1 MNAHTFWEIVGYAA
15 MVFVTVSLMMRSIV
29 RLRWINLAGGI
40 LFAIYG
46 IVIDAYPVAVL
57 NLAVVAINTYHL
69 WKMRRR
75 VHESF
80 AVAHMPPDSEYVRQ
94 FLDFHRRDID
104 RIQPGS
110 TVGADAHVIFVLRD
124 TVPAGVL
131 ALSHPDG
138 TGAGRVTL
146 DFATPAYRDLKV
158 GTYLFRTSGEL
169 QRMGYRRL
177 IASAGTP
184 GHERYLAA
192 MGFRPTD
199 DGYAL
204 ELGGV
209 PT

>member
-1 MNAHTFWEIVGYAA
+1 MNAQTFWEIVGYAA
-15 MVFVTVSLMMRSIV
+15 MVLVTVSLMMRSIV

-46 IVIDAYPVAVL
+46 IMIAAYPVAVL
-57 NLAVVAINTYHL
+57 NLAVVAINIYHL

-80 AVAHMPPDSEYVRQ
+80 AVAHMPPDSEYVLQ
-94 FLDFHRRDID
+94 FMDFHRRDID
-104 RIQPGS
+104 RTQPGA
-110 TVGADAHVIFVLRD
+110 TVNADARVVFVLRD

-131 ALSHPDG
+131 ALGAPDD

-177 IASAGTP
+177 LADAGTP
-184 GHERYLAA
+184 DHERYLSA
-192 MGFRPTD
+192 MGFRHTT

-204 ELGGV
+204 ELAGI

>member
-1 MNAHTFWEIVGYAA
+1 MNAHTFWETVGYAA
-15 MVFVTVSLMMRSIV
+15 MVLVTVSLMMRSIV
-29 RLRWINLAGGI
+29 RLRWINLAGAV

-46 IVIDAYPVAVL
+46 LAIAAYPVAIL
-57 NLAVVAINTYHL
+57 NLAVVGINIYHL

-80 AVAHMPPDSEYVRQ
+80 AVAHMPPDSEYVHQ
-94 FLDFHRRDID
+94 FMDFHRRDID
-104 RIQPGS
+104 RIQPGA
-110 TVGADAHVIFVLRD
+110 TVDADARVVFVLRD

-131 ALSHPDG
+131 AVGPPNE

-177 IASAGTP
+177 IAAAGTAD
-184 GHERYLAA
+184 HERYLVA
-192 MGFRPTD
+192 MGFRQLA

-204 ELGGV
+204 DL
-209 PT
+209 T